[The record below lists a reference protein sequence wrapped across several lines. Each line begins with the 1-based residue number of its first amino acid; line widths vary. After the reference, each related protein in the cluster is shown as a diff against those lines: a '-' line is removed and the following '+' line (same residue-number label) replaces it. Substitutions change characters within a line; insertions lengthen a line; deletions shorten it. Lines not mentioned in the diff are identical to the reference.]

1 MGLALQLDIGR
12 IFPISPPLPNPEVHS
27 RSILLKFDFA
37 YILKDM
43 NRENQTDYQYYISL
57 VLRKLTGVFY
67 TYPEFAFLGRILAIF
82 VLVGVVFVILK
93 GVFGQ

>member
-1 MGLALQLDIGR
+1 MYRD
-12 IFPISPPLPNPEVHS
+12 
-27 RSILLKFDFA
+27 
-37 YILKDM
+37 
-43 NRENQTDYQYYISL
+43 NQSNYQYYISL
-57 VLRKLTGVFY
+57 VIRKLTGVFY

>member
-1 MGLALQLDIGR
+1 M
-12 IFPISPPLPNPEVHS
+12 
-27 RSILLKFDFA
+27 
-37 YILKDM
+37 YIIKTM
-43 NRENQTDYQYYISL
+43 NRDNQSNYQPQRGPWGYYISL

-82 VLVGVVFVILK
+82 VLVGVVFAILK